1 MKSREKSK
9 SKICHLEIDDMR
21 WNEERGIFQ
30 GYSRPMLRE
39 EVIEAF
45 KEKYGYEPDE
55 VEPTGGCW
63 NAGPILELSPEYKRR
78 E

>member
-1 MKSREKSK
+1 
-9 SKICHLEIDDMR
+9 MR

>member
-1 MKSREKSK
+1 MNWIK
-9 SKICHLEIDDMR
+9 
-21 WNEERGIFQ
+21 ERGVAQ
-30 GYSRPMLRE
+30 GYDRPMTRE

-63 NAGPILELSPEYKRR
+63 NAGTILELSTEYKRR